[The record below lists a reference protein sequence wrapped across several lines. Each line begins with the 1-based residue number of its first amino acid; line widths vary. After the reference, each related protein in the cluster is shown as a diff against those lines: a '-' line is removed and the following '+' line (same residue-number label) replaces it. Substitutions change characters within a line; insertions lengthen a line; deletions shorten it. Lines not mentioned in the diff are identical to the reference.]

1 MNPFV
6 PSLVIVLGAAWALG
20 ALVATAHAAEP
31 AVESRVVQLDAA
43 SPYSDALEV
52 KLRFSAKEEP
62 GAFDVR
68 KEKFTVRAPADIN
81 ASWGL
86 FIWIDAGNTPNL
98 PESWGPVLARQRLVL
113 IGAHQSGNA
122 RPIFDRFRMAI
133 EAGQQMR
140 RRHGIDPAR
149 VYVSGFS
156 GGGRVASMLGVAYPD
171 IFSGALPFMGVNFYK
186 DLRAADGKTY
196 GLSYLPDD
204 ELLRLAKRDTR
215 QVLVTGE
222 KDFNRANTR
231 AAFDEG
237 FRKEGF
243 AHAHYLEV
251 PGQAHSLP
259 GAPWLEKALKLLDP
273 PRR

>member
-6 PSLVIVLGAAWALG
+6 PSLVLVLGAGWVLG
-20 ALVATAHAAEP
+20 ASAATARAAEP
-31 AVESRVVQLDAA
+31 AVGSKVVQFDAA

-52 KLRFSAKEEP
+52 KLRFSAKEDP
-62 GAFDVR
+62 GAFDIR
-68 KEKFTVRAPADIN
+68 REKFTVRSPADIN

-98 PESWGPVLARQRLVL
+98 PESWRPVLERQRLVF
-113 IGAHQSGNA
+113 IGAHQSGNP

-133 EAGQQMR
+133 EANQQMR
-140 RRHGIDPAR
+140 RRHAIDPAR

-186 DLRAADGKTY
+186 DLPTPDGKTF
-196 GLSYLPDD
+196 GLSYRPDD
-204 ELLRLAKRDTR
+204 ELLDVARKDTR
-215 QVLVTGE
+215 HVLVTGE

-231 AAFDEG
+231 AAFDVG
-237 FRKEGF
+237 YRKEGF
-243 AHAHYLEV
+243 AHVHYLEV
-251 PGQAHSLP
+251 PGHAHSLP
-259 GAPWLEKALKLLDP
+259 DAAWFEKALKLLDP